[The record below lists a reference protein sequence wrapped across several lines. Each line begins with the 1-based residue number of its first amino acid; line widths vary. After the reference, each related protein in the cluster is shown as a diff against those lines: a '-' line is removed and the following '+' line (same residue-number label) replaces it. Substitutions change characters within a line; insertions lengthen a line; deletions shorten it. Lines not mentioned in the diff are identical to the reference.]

1 MLNNRIKTDVRDI
14 ASISLVLILV
24 SFGQAMAKVGAGRP
38 AGIGLNIFL
47 ILSYTAFLLRG
58 IIWSLVLRRHPVS
71 RVYPFLALSFPLVLL
86 VSLVFFGESL
96 SYGKLAGSLLIFIGS
111 FLMIPGSKR

>member
-1 MLNNRIKTDVRDI
+1 MLNNHIKADVRDI

-24 SFGQAMAKVGAGRP
+24 TSGQAMAKIGAGRSD
-38 AGIGLNIFL
+38 GIGINVFL

-58 IIWSLVLRRHPVS
+58 IIWSIVLRKHPVS

-86 VSLVFFGESL
+86 VSLAFFGESL
-96 SYGKLAGSLLIFIGS
+96 SYGKLAGSFLIFSGS
-111 FLMIPGSKR
+111 YLMIPGKQR

>member
-1 MLNNRIKTDVRDI
+1 MLNKRIKVDVRDI

-24 SFGQAMAKVGAGRP
+24 TSGQAMAKVGAGKSG
-38 AGIGLNIFL
+38 GIGINIFL

-58 IIWSLVLRRHPVS
+58 VIWSLVLRRHPVS

-86 VSLVFFGESL
+86 ISLVFFGESL
-96 SYGKLAGSLLIFIGS
+96 SYGKLAGSILILIGS
-111 FLMIPGSKR
+111 FLMIPGKQK